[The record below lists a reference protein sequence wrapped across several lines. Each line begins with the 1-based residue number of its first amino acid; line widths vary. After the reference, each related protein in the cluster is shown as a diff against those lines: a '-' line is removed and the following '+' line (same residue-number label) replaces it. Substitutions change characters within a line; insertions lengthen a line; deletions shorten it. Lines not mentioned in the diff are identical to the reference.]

1 LNRRTLKLIGVLL
14 FATIALQEAGFWLSY
29 YGAYQ
34 LGFRQPQPVQE
45 LVSKAGYTELPF
57 VLSDG
62 HDYLETEHYATPEW
76 KQRLVF
82 VEDYRGALAHG
93 RSDYNDKQLLA
104 LRTLAPLR
112 VIEYPPSRIVRV
124 SSCCIP
130 IQRTITTPT
139 GLFFDCSKIAGHCKA
154 SYRWS

>member
-1 LNRRTLKLIGVLL
+1 MVRTNWDFGSPSLL
-14 FATIALQEAGFWLSY
+14 
-29 YGAYQ
+29 
-34 LGFRQPQPVQE
+34 QE

-112 VIEYPPSRIVRV
+112 VIEYPTFKDRQSESAVFRSNGR
-124 SSCCIP
+124 
-130 IQRTITTPT
+130 
-139 GLFFDCSKIAGHCKA
+139 
-154 SYRWS
+154 

>member
-1 LNRRTLKLIGVLL
+1 MPL
-14 FATIALQEAGFWLSY
+14 
-29 YGAYQ
+29 
-34 LGFRQPQPVQE
+34 
-45 LVSKAGYTELPF
+45 

-62 HDYLETEHYATPEW
+62 HDYLETERYATPEW

-112 VIEYPPSRIVRV
+112 VIEYPTFKDRQSEFLLY
-124 SSCCIP
+124 SD
-130 IQRTITTPT
+130 PT
-139 GLFFDCSKIAGHCKA
+139 DDNDPDWFVLRLLED
-154 SYRWS
+154 RWSLQKLVTDSHSTVYLVKFAGKKRQE